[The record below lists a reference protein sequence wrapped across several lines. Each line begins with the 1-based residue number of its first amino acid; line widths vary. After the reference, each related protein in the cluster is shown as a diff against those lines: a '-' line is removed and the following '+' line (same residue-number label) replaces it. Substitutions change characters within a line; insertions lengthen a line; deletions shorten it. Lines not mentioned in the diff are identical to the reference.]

1 MRTTLS
7 LISLMLIAAISFAQ
21 TPQAPVK
28 KQIIASEKPDSKKTS
43 EKKAEAKKDAQC
55 CTDKKDAKHECKGDC
70 KDAKKEAKCCTDKKD
85 AKHECKG
92 DCKDAKKDTKKECK
106 DAKKDNKECD
116 GSCDASTCTGKMK
129 ENKETKT
136 SALKTVK
143 K

>member
-28 KQIIASEKPDSKKTS
+28 KQIIASEKPYSKKTS

-55 CTDKKDAKHECKGDC
+55 CTDKKDAKHECKDS
-70 KDAKKEAKCCTDKKD
+70 KKE
-85 AKHECKG
+85 
-92 DCKDAKKDTKKECK
+92 
-106 DAKKDNKECD
+106 NKECD

>member
-1 MRTTLS
+1 MKTTLS

-21 TPQAPVK
+21 TPQTTVK
-28 KQIIASEKPDSKKTS
+28 KQTVVTEKVDKKDAKGEYKETI
-43 EKKAEAKKDAQC
+43 KEAKKEAKGCTDKKEAKC
-55 CTDKKDAKHECKGDC
+55 CTDKKD
-70 KDAKKEAKCCTDKKD
+70 AKCCTDKKD

-92 DCKDAKKDTKKECK
+92 DCKEAKKDVKKECK

-129 ENKETKT
+129 ENKDTKA

>member
-28 KQIIASEKPDSKKTS
+28 KQITATEKKDIKKGTFQKASI
-43 EKKAEAKKDAQC
+43 KAEAEASAA
-55 CTDKKDAKHECKGDC
+55 T
-70 KDAKKEAKCCTDKKD
+70 KE

-92 DCKDAKKDTKKECK
+92 DCKDAKKDAKCCTDKKDAKKDAKCCTDKKEAKKECK

-129 ENKETKT
+129 EGSGSKDA
-136 SALKTVK
+136 ALKTIK

>member
-43 EKKAEAKKDAQC
+43 EKKAEAKKDA
-55 CTDKKDAKHECKGDC
+55 
-70 KDAKKEAKCCTDKKD
+70 
-85 AKHECKG
+85 KHECKG
-92 DCKDAKKDTKKECK
+92 DCKDAKKDAKKECK

-129 ENKETKT
+129 ENKETKA